1 MSMLAKLKALSPSE
15 SALLAGAMV
24 TLGIAALAIA
34 IVPFR
39 RIARFV
45 AQRPARP
52 APAMAER
59 ERIIAEVRWAVRT
72 CARRAPWR
80 AKCFE
85 QSLAALWLLRRRGI
99 AANLHYGVAQRTGQ
113 GLAAHAWLRAGA
125 DDVVGCEHSNEF
137 IELARFGQAP
147 PV

>member
-1 MSMLAKLKALSPSE
+1 MLAKLKALSLSE
-15 SALLAGAMV
+15 CALLARAM
-24 TLGIAALAIA
+24 AALAVAALVIA
-34 IVPFR
+34 VVSFR

-45 AQRPARP
+45 AHRPVRP
-52 APAMAER
+52 EPAGADR
-59 ERIIAEVRWAVRT
+59 ERIIGEVRWAVRA

-99 AANLHYGVAQRTGQ
+99 AANLHYGLAQRSGQ
-113 GLAAHAWLRAGA
+113 GLAAHAWLRAGS
-125 DDVVGCEHSNEF
+125 DDVVGCEHSGEF
-137 IELARFGQAP
+137 TELARFGQAP